1 MAMVQDIKLSPV
13 KAAVQESCK
22 HSSRE
27 PLANVATNLRE
38 GGVGLTPVQTKSK
51 MHVFVLRFIVNLT
64 IARLK
69 CFHELIHLKQITI

>member
-1 MAMVQDIKLSPV
+1 MAQDIKLSPV

-22 HSSRE
+22 DSSRE
-27 PLANVATNLRE
+27 PMANVAKNLRD
-38 GGVGLTPVQTKSK
+38 GGVGVTPVQTKSK